1 MAPVKRRQRCRSAL
15 ERSPPFAFPMVPPTS
30 SPCVRECLRGV
41 WSRTLFTT
49 SDGHRDETSVV
60 LWLQTDTLFGDL
72 RIPASCHQPAAGVTP
87 RAEDWDECIS
97 FAGHAVLDDAD
108 VCHWYQHVNRGVA
121 FLPGGDPPPLLPQ
134 GQSADVA
141 RLKWISAD
149 TMHEVRV
156 RGRAAAKWTSPVKL
170 PFASNRTTPT
180 GCTTKSGSVFR
191 SQLATYGPS
200 A

>member
-1 MAPVKRRQRCRSAL
+1 
-15 ERSPPFAFPMVPPTS
+15 MVPPTS
-30 SPCVRECLRGV
+30 SPCVREFLRGV

-49 SDGHRDETSVV
+49 SGGHRDETSVV

-72 RIPASCHQPAAGVTP
+72 RIPATCHQPAAGVTP

-156 RGRAAAKWTSPVKL
+156 RGRAAAKWTSPVNL
-170 PFASNRTTPT
+170 PSLPT
-180 GCTTKSGSVFR
+180 GRPRRAVPRSLAACSGVTWRRMGLPPR
-191 SQLATYGPS
+191 SRRKTRCFPAPLW
-200 A
+200 